1 VKGKALQDARYWL
14 VPCCAMLHQLTI
26 QHSYASRTVSQY
38 VPNLNYIGKE
48 VIMAKV
54 KDGLYYKK
62 IKNGRVSVSGKQ
74 FHIPLNYQ
82 YVFVEVSGKNV
93 YLCNIHGNRIV
104 QLTPANDGV
113 MRVAL

>member
-1 VKGKALQDARYWL
+1 
-14 VPCCAMLHQLTI
+14 
-26 QHSYASRTVSQY
+26 
-38 VPNLNYIGKE
+38 
-48 VIMAKV
+48 MAKV

-82 YVFVEVSGKNV
+82 YVFVEVSGKYV

-104 QLTPANDGV
+104 RLTPANDGV